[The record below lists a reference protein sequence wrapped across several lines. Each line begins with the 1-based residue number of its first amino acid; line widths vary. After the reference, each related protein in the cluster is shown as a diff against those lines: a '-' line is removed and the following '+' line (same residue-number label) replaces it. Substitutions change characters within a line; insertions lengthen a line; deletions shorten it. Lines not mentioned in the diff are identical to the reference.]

1 MESHR
6 YDDGLEA
13 ASQNFPEVVPPQTHA
28 YNAQQHQQYPEAYHD
43 SPPVPKQTPSPYSPS
58 QPSPGYGGA
67 TTIAGSTIESQAH
80 GGDAHTTPKNDG
92 KRRMICGCS
101 LLTFVLSCIIAL
113 LSAAVIGLAAGTGI
127 EASRANDAVHKLAAY
142 TRANPVQIATT
153 SNFPGTSTAATTT
166 STGSI
171 GDATSPSGVEVDSG
185 CGSRSDQVNGTT
197 YTSLK
202 SLDQRSY
209 RIYCFRDYNRD
220 TTNRINLVAIFTA
233 DFEACMDACASWTKY
248 VVPKSRSND
257 PGWNCEAVSFI
268 PAWVNRSIAEAGGY
282 TGNCYLKTGPASIG
296 KLEKNSNVHAAL
308 WQSG

>member
-80 GGDAHTTPKNDG
+80 VGDAHTTPKNDG

-142 TRANPVQIATT
+142 TSANPVQIATT
-153 SNFPGTSTAATTT
+153 STFPGTSTTATMT

-171 GDATSPSGVEVDSG
+171 GGATSPSGVEVDSG

-248 VVPKSRSND
+248 VVPKSNSKD

>member
-1 MESHR
+1 
-6 YDDGLEA
+6 
-13 ASQNFPEVVPPQTHA
+13 
-28 YNAQQHQQYPEAYHD
+28 
-43 SPPVPKQTPSPYSPS
+43 
-58 QPSPGYGGA
+58 
-67 TTIAGSTIESQAH
+67 
-80 GGDAHTTPKNDG
+80 
-92 KRRMICGCS
+92 MICGCS

-142 TRANPVQIATT
+142 TSANPVQIATT
-153 SNFPGTSTAATTT
+153 STFPGTSTTATMT

-171 GDATSPSGVEVDSG
+171 GGATSPSGVEVDSG

-202 SLDQRSY
+202 CRSCLFPVLIPFDVPPEGVANTSERLALDQRSY

-220 TTNRINLVAIFTA
+220 TTNSINLVAIFTA

-248 VVPKSRSND
+248 VVPKSNSKD
-257 PGWNCEAVSFI
+257 PGWDCGAVSFI
-268 PAWVNRSIAEAGGY
+268 PAWVNRSTAEAGRY